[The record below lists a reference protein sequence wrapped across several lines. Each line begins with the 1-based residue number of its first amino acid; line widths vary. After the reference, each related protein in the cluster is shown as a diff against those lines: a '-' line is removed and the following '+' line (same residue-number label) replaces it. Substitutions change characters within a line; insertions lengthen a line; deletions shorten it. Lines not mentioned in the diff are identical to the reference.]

1 MQPRVGSLKTHF
13 LSKELSALS
22 GLSQYM
28 VSYLCRERLLKPKL
42 VRGKRD
48 NTERRFGKARMFSFA
63 DVLLARSI
71 RKLLI
76 AGVSVKQVHRSIQ
89 VLEAKLG
96 QAPEEFTRLHVTI
109 IGKRIY
115 LEPPNGPPVELTH
128 DGQLAFSY
136 MLEVDQLRSEAG
148 RLVAGRTES
157 DRERV
162 RRHSERNA
170 PLRSKA

>member
-1 MQPRVGSLKTHF
+1 MQPRVDNLKTHF

-28 VSYLCRERLLKPKL
+28 VSYLCRERLLKPKVL
-42 VRGKRD
+42 SGKRPD
-48 NTERRFGKARMFSFA
+48 AERRFGKARLFSFA

-76 AGVSVKQVHRSIQ
+76 GGVSVKQVQLSIQ
-89 VLEAKLG
+89 VLEAKLDK
-96 QAPEEFTRLHVTI
+96 APEDLTRLHVTI

-115 LEPPNGPPVELTH
+115 LEPPSGPPVELTH

-162 RRHSERNA
+162 RRHSQGNA
-170 PLRSKA
+170 RLRSKT

>member
-1 MQPRVGSLKTHF
+1 MKPQVDSLKTQF

-28 VSYLCRERLLKPKL
+28 VSYLCRERLLKPKAL
-42 VRGKRD
+42 SGKCND
-48 NTERRFGKARMFSFA
+48 GERRFGKARIFSFA

-76 AGVSVKQVHRSIQ
+76 AGVSVKQVQLSIQ
-89 VLEAKLG
+89 VLEAKLDK
-96 QAPEEFTRLHVTI
+96 APEDLSRLHVTI

-115 LEPPNGPPVELTH
+115 LEPLGEPPVELTQ

-162 RRHSERNA
+162 RRHSQRNA
-170 PLRSKA
+170 PQRRKA

>member
-1 MQPRVGSLKTHF
+1 MQVRVGNLKTHF

-28 VSYLCRERLLKPKL
+28 VSYLCRERLLKPKVL
-42 VRGKRD
+42 SG
-48 NTERRFGKARMFSFA
+48 NWHEAERRFGKARMFSFA

-71 RKLLI
+71 RKLLV
-76 AGVSVKQVHRSIQ
+76 AGVSVKQVQLSIQ

-96 QAPEEFTRLHVTI
+96 KAPEDLTRLHVTI

-115 LEPPNGPPVELTH
+115 LEPPSGPPLELTH

-136 MLEVDQLRSEAG
+136 MLEVDQLRAEAG

-162 RRHSERNA
+162 RRHGERTA
-170 PLRSKA
+170 PLRRKV

>member
-1 MQPRVGSLKTHF
+1 MPARIDNLKTHF

-28 VSYLCRERLLKPKL
+28 VSYLCRERLLKPKVL
-42 VRGKRD
+42 SAERHG
-48 NTERRFGKARMFSFA
+48 TERRFGKARLFSFA

-71 RKLLI
+71 RKLLV
-76 AGVSVKQVHRSIQ
+76 AGVSVKQVQLSIQ

-96 QAPEEFTRLHVTI
+96 KAPEDLTRLHVTI

-115 LEPPNGPPVELTH
+115 LEPSSGPPVDLTH

-162 RRHSERNA
+162 RRHSEHETLQR
-170 PLRSKA
+170 RKA

>member
-1 MQPRVGSLKTHF
+1 MNSLKTHF

-22 GLSQYM
+22 GLSHYM
-28 VSYLCRERLLKPKL
+28 VSYLCRERLLKPK
-42 VRGKRD
+42 VYSGKRQD
-48 NTERRFGKARMFSFA
+48 AERRFGKARIFSFA

-76 AGVSVKQVHRSIQ
+76 AGVSVKQIKVSIE

-96 QAPEEFTRLHVTI
+96 KAPDDLARLHVTI

-115 LEPPNGPPVELTH
+115 LEPSSGPPVELTH

-148 RLVAGRTES
+148 RLVASRTES
-157 DRERV
+157 DRDRV
-162 RRHSERNA
+162 RRHSDRTA
-170 PLRSKA
+170 PLRRKA